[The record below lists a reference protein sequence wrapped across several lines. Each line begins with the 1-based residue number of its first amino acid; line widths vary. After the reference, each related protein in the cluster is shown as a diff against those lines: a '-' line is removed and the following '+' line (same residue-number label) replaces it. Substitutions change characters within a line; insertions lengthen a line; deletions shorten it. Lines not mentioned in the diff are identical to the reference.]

1 MTINPNSAPEVHKP
15 PGELKTHPSLS
26 SRHTGEFIVSLDF
39 ELYWGVRHRRDV
51 AKYHANLVGARRAIP
66 ELLDLFTE
74 FKIHAT
80 WATVGFLFF
89 DRTQALLDN
98 APRLRPRYEN
108 PVLAA
113 YEDLPNIELCEHS
126 DSIFFAPSLIEEITR
141 TPHQEI
147 GTHSFS
153 HYYCLEAGQTFETF
167 RQDLCAACASAR
179 MHGSVIR
186 SLVFPKNQVRN
197 DYLKACAELGIV
209 AYRGNP
215 LSWLY
220 KADPD
225 HKQILVRRL
234 ARLLD
239 AYVPLTGNNCSAA
252 SFQLVTKDLPV
263 NIPAS
268 RYLRPYSPFLSIFEP
283 LRFWRIKRDMTI
295 AAKSAQRFHLWWH
308 PHDFGA
314 NLAVNLAFLRRILNC
329 FASLRESYGME
340 SLNIEEAAARS
351 LANMS

>member
-1 MTINPNSAPEVHKP
+1 MTINSNSAFQVHKNY
-15 PGELKTHPSLS
+15 GEFNARQPLS
-26 SRHTGEFIVSLDF
+26 SRHTGQLIISLDF
-39 ELYWGVRHRRDV
+39 ELYWGVRHQRNV

-80 WATVGFLFF
+80 WAIVGFLFF

-108 PVLAA
+108 PALSA
-113 YEDLPNIELCEHS
+113 YENLPDIELREHS
-126 DSIFFAPSLIEEITR
+126 DSIFFAPSLIEKITR

-167 RQDLCAACASAR
+167 QQDLRAACVSAR

-186 SLVFPKNQVRN
+186 SFVFPKNQVRS

-220 KADPD
+220 RADPD
-225 HKQILVRRL
+225 HKQILVRRF

-239 AYVPLTGNNCSAA
+239 AYVPITGNNCSAA
-252 SFQLVTKDLPV
+252 SFQSVTKDLPV

-268 RYLRPYSPFLSIFEP
+268 RYLRPHSPFLSILEP
-283 LRFWRIKRDMTI
+283 LRFWRIKRDMII

-340 SLNIEEAAARS
+340 SLNMEEAAARS
-351 LANMS
+351 LANPS